1 MITRSDGWAVSRLLQ
16 YPFLAR
22 PYPPRGRG
30 YNICHVLID
39 LVVQINM
46 DIDILFC
53 FGVVFKFEHIDL
65 QGLLVLTHLAKHNGS
80 RLEEFRV

>member
-1 MITRSDGWAVSRLLQ
+1 
-16 YPFLAR
+16 
-22 PYPPRGRG
+22 
-30 YNICHVLID
+30 
-39 LVVQINM
+39 M